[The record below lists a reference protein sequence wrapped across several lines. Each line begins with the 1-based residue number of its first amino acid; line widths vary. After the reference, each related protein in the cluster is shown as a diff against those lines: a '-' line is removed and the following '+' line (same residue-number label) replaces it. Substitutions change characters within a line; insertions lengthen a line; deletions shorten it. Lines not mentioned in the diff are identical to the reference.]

1 VRHGAFVRTAGHVI
15 VRQRP
20 GTAKGMCFLTLEDET
35 GLTNAFLTPPIYE
48 RFRVLL
54 NTSALLVVAGVLE
67 HRDGV
72 IHVRVRTLERLSA
85 AAALPE
91 GHDYR

>member
-1 VRHGAFVRTAGHVI
+1 
-15 VRQRP
+15 
-20 GTAKGMCFLTLEDET
+20 
-35 GLTNAFLTPPIYE
+35 
-48 RFRVLL
+48 VLL